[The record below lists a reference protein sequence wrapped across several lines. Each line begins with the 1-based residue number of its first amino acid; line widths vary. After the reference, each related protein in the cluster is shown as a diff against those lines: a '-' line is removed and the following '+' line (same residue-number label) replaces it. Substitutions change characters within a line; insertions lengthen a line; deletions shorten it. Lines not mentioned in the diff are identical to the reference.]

1 VSRPRITR
9 LNPQFGS
16 LYPEIPAGHWITAWE
31 ATKRRADRVWRQEG
45 AEALIHSRLLPEDH
59 FQFLG
64 GQPRPK
70 GLDFRP
76 ERLSDPTAAELP
88 EG

>member
-1 VSRPRITR
+1 MSRLRLAR
-9 LNPQFGS
+9 LNPLFGS
-16 LYPEIPAGHWITAWE
+16 LYPEIPAGHWMTAWE
-31 ATKRRADRVWRQEG
+31 AATRRADRVWLQEG
-45 AEALIHSRLLPEDH
+45 AEALIHSRLLPEEH

-64 GQPRPK
+64 GKPRPE
-70 GLDFRP
+70 GPDFRP